1 MNAHALGIL
10 EYPRLLDVVAG
21 FASSALGAARVRGL
35 TPRADLSSLETEH
48 RRVAARVTA
57 AIPFVVLTRVRSMSL
72 FDTLQNDLNAARKAQ
87 DKARVLVLG
96 TIFSDAKNRKI
107 ELRRDLTD
115 DEVVDVVRKGI
126 KKRRESIEMYAG
138 KRDDLA
144 DKERAEVAILEAYLP
159 ASVSD
164 DELRA
169 AVRSAIAS
177 GATQIGAVM
186 GKVLPQFKGR
196 AEGSTINAIAR
207 EELSKQG

>member
-1 MNAHALGIL
+1 M
-10 EYPRLLDVVAG
+10 P
-21 FASSALGAARVRGL
+21 
-35 TPRADLSSLETEH
+35 
-48 RRVAARVTA
+48 
-57 AIPFVVLTRVRSMSL
+57 L
-72 FDTLQNDLNAARKAQ
+72 FDILQADLNAARKAQ

-96 TIFSDAKNRKI
+96 TIYSDAKNRKI

-115 DEVVDVVRKGI
+115 DEVVDVIRKGI
-126 KKRRESIEMYAG
+126 KRRKESIEMYAG

-144 DKERAEVAILEAYLP
+144 DKERAEVTLLEAYLP
-159 ASVSD
+159 ASVGE

-169 AVRSAIAS
+169 AVRAAIAG

-207 EELSKQG
+207 EELAKAG